1 MSDCILNEIR
11 DDSTITVSMRQV
23 SCGVGTAT
31 AILQM
36 DSGKYYGLNPVGAR
50 VWQLAAEP
58 RKVGEILAIVLA
70 EYDVPADRF
79 RADLFILLQKLRAA
93 GLIEVRPA

>member
-1 MSDCILNEIR
+1 MSESTTSEIL
-11 DDSTITVSMRQV
+11 DDSIVVLSSRQI
-23 SCGVGTAT
+23 SCGLGTEA

-58 RKVGEILAIVLA
+58 RQVAEILATLLA
-70 EYDVPADRF
+70 EYEVPAERC
-79 RADLFILLQKLRAA
+79 RADLLALLQKLRAA